1 MKIKLVNTHTGFNL
15 GEILANHRMTVEE
28 AAEILGVE
36 LMNTYEDYAAGNGEN
51 INELELF
58 PAYRPDELKT
68 IAANLYDGGWR
79 AEDGDEIISEYLM
92 CPEDVRT
99 VCGYLAEYA
108 KTDLEK
114 RYSKAIKAL
123 GGAEGLM
130 NLPNEVKEA
139 LKSVHNFEVK
149 TKLFELIAEEVQH
162 ENN

>member
-1 MKIKLVNTHTGFNL
+1 MKMKLVNTHTGFNL
-15 GEILANHRMTVEE
+15 GEILTNHRMTVEE

-92 CPEDVRT
+92 CPEDVHT
-99 VCGYLAEYA
+99 VCGYLTA
-108 KTDLEK
+108 
-114 RYSKAIKAL
+114 
-123 GGAEGLM
+123 
-130 NLPNEVKEA
+130 KEA
-139 LKSVHNFEVK
+139 D
-149 TKLFELIAEEVQH
+149 H